1 MLLPNYLVFTCETG
15 RICHYIK
22 SCSHIALQMWSFQSV
37 IGDDENFEPCDDNDD
52 GNDENVKMIMI
63 NELFISDSV
72 EVKPA
77 VTRKLRRRPNDPLPA
92 PEKRRK
98 TSHILSMQPCIY
110 MYTNILYLKINFEK
124 SMIFLQISTSD
135 NLYPDEGLTGLIKQI
150 FVYRFPIDPVVSLET
165 NPL

>member
-1 MLLPNYLVFTCETG
+1 
-15 RICHYIK
+15 
-22 SCSHIALQMWSFQSV
+22 
-37 IGDDENFEPCDDNDD
+37 
-52 GNDENVKMIMI
+52 MIMI
-63 NELFISDSV
+63 NELLLSDSV

-98 TSHILSMQPCIY
+98 TSHILSIQPCIY
-110 MYTNILYLKINFEK
+110 MHTNILYLKINFEK

-135 NLYPDEGLTGLIKQI
+135 NFYPDEGLIRLIKQI
-150 FVYRFPIDPVVSLET
+150 FVYHSPIDPVVSLET